1 MKSRKVENL
10 GGGLKRETK
19 TDSNGGSR
27 ITTYRPG
34 LLGRNVKSYEKRE
47 PPKKR

>member
-1 MKSRKVENL
+1 MKSRKVENV

-19 TDSNGGSR
+19 TYNTGESR

-34 LLGRNVKSYEKRE
+34 LFGRSVKSYETRQ
-47 PPKKR
+47 PSKKR